1 MCTANICRSPMMEA
15 WARHLLGRDAD
26 DVAVSSAGA
35 RGLEGE
41 PMHPLAVQALRER
54 GAAPGGFVA
63 RQLRPEWVGA
73 ADLTLTADRWHR
85 DLLLDHVPDAF
96 GRLFTLRECAWL
108 LAGSPVTGVGD
119 VSSLARVADDRRR
132 TAGRAVPNDLDL
144 GDPVGR
150 DIQAFR
156 DCLDSISAAVSL
168 LVQAL
173 R

>member
-1 MCTANICRSPMMEA
+1 MMEA
-15 WARHLLGRDAD
+15 WTRHLLGRDAD
-26 DVAVSSAGA
+26 DVAVSSAGV

-41 PMHPLAVQALRER
+41 PTHPLAVQALRER

-63 RQLRPEWVGA
+63 RRLRPEWLLA

-85 DLLLDHVPDAF
+85 DILLDHVPDAF

-119 VSSLARVADDRRR
+119 VSSLSRVAGDRRR
-132 TAGRAVPNDLDL
+132 AAGRAVPNDLDL
-144 GDPVGR
+144 ADPIGR

-156 DCLDSISAAVSL
+156 DCLDIVNAAVSL
-168 LVQAL
+168 LVWAL

>member
-1 MCTANICRSPMMEA
+1 MMEA
-15 WARHLLGRDAD
+15 WTRHLLGPDTD
-26 DVAVSSAGA
+26 GVAVSSAGV

-54 GAAPGGFVA
+54 GAEPGGFVA

-85 DLLLDHVPDAF
+85 NLLLDHVPDAF

-108 LAGSPVTGVGD
+108 LSGSPVAGVGD
-119 VSSLARVADDRRR
+119 ASGLARVADDRRR
-132 TAGRAVPNDLDL
+132 TADRAVPDGLDL
-144 GDPVGR
+144 ADPIGR

-156 DCLDSISAAVSL
+156 DCLDSVNAAVSL

-173 R
+173 G